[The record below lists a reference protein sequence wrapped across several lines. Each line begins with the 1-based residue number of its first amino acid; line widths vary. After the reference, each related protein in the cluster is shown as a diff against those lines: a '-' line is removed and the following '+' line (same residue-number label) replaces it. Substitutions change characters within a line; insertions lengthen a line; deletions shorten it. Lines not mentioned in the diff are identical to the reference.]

1 MENPLELLAKK
12 VLDGVR
18 QDIAAELVKA
28 DIEGRKM
35 ALRVQMELLAK
46 LKPQTQAAFDAWTKA
61 MGEAGE

>member
-1 MENPLELLAKK
+1 MDNPLEILARK

-46 LKPQTQAAFDAWTKA
+46 LRPSTQVAFDAWTKA
-61 MGEAGE
+61 MSEVGE